1 MSIQYTT
8 HPVSLWLSA
17 LLFILIHTTSAL
29 AESQACQY
37 ASRLVEQSYHV
48 EKPDA
53 KRYLNK
59 ALRECP
65 THAEAHKNLAV
76 LMEKQGDYSQ
86 AIAHYKQALQT
97 IQNFPAAWYGLGE
110 ISYKQGQFPLSL
122 EAHLHACQKEK
133 SKKRVLELLENK
145 RYAIT
150 EKGQILN
157 KESLLLLYDKQQR
170 ERINRMIADCD
181 FSRRGDGDEVV
192 KGKGIFRNLTF
203 DTGKATLTKFAKQ
216 QIKNLAAAFNQTM
229 PSLIKLHGHTDS
241 QGFRGI
247 YDPEENKRLN
257 LKLSQQRAKAVKRE
271 LVAQGVYEK
280 RIQIRGYGQ
289 SRPLVKE
296 NSVKAWAKNRR
307 VEIES
312 VD

>member
-1 MSIQYTT
+1 M
-8 HPVSLWLSA
+8 
-17 LLFILIHTTSAL
+17 
-29 AESQACQY
+29 
-37 ASRLVEQSYHV
+37 
-48 EKPDA
+48 
-53 KRYLNK
+53 
-59 ALRECP
+59 
-65 THAEAHKNLAV
+65 
-76 LMEKQGDYSQ
+76 
-86 AIAHYKQALQT
+86 
-97 IQNFPAAWYGLGE
+97 
-110 ISYKQGQFPLSL
+110 
-122 EAHLHACQKEK
+122 
-133 SKKRVLELLENK
+133 ENK

-170 ERINRMIADCD
+170 ERINRMIADCGWRNAD
-181 FSRRGDGDEVV
+181 SRLE
-192 KGKGIFRNLTF
+192 GKGIFRNLTF

-216 QIKNLAAAFNQTM
+216 QIKNLAAAFNKSL

-247 YDPEENKRLN
+247 SEPEENKRLN